1 MKTFM
6 QFKTTLE
13 AKKKKSIAEE
23 TKLPTSVDY
32 FEYLVD
38 KDILHFKLNL
48 PDNYY

>member
-13 AKKKKSIAEE
+13 KKKSKAEE
-23 TKLPTSVDY
+23 IKLPTSVDY

-38 KDILHFKLNL
+38 KENL
-48 PDNYY
+48 LIQHN

>member
-13 AKKKKSIAEE
+13 TKKKKSIAEE

-32 FEYLVD
+32 FDYLVEKETLLIQHD
-38 KDILHFKLNL
+38 
-48 PDNYY
+48 